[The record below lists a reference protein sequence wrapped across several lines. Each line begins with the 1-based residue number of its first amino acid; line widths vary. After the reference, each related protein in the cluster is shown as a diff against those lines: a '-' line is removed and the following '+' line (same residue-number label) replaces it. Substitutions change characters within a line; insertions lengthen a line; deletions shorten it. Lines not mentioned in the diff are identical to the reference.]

1 MEMEI
6 LRELIE
12 DIFDESEIG
21 EQTDFYEDLDAD
33 WLDMVELMYACE
45 EEFDTEIGEDAMRR
59 RISEK
64 LNRGHIDL
72 FASYKNTRS
81 DATRGQV

>member
-21 EQTDFYEDLDAD
+21 EQTDFYEDLNAD

-45 EEFDTEIGEDAMRR
+45 EEFDTEIGEEAMRGV
-59 RISEK
+59 ETV
-64 LNRGHIDL
+64 GDL
-72 FASYKNTRS
+72 CRLLRQRAK
-81 DATRGQV
+81 DE

>member
-21 EQTDFYEDLDAD
+21 EQTDFYEDLGAD

-45 EEFDTEIGEDAMRR
+45 EEFDVGIGEDAMREIGTVGELSALVR
-59 RISEK
+59 RLTEEK
-64 LNRGHIDL
+64 
-72 FASYKNTRS
+72 
-81 DATRGQV
+81 